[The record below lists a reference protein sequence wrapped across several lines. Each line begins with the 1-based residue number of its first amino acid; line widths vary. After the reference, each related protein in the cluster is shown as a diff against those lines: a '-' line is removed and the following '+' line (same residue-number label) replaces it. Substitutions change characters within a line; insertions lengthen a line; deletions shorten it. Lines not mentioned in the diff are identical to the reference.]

1 VNTSTTVSPPARA
14 PGAPLARGV
23 RDYFFSDSRRTVQ
36 TVLGLAWL
44 LDAGLQFQPFMYSNG
59 FVQMLTAVRPG
70 QPHWVAGPIG
80 WATGIAHDN
89 LDIWNTLFALTQLA
103 IGLGLLYR
111 PTVKPALAVSFGW
124 ALSVWFVGE
133 GLGMLFAS
141 AASPLTG
148 APGAV
153 LLYGL
158 IGLIV
163 WPNRPGGLLGASG
176 ARIAWGVLWVV
187 MGLLWLLPANS
198 SANAISNQIS
208 SAPSNMSWLTSLQ
221 THAANAARDNGLLI
235 ALALATVSVAIGIA
249 ATIDWQARTFLWL
262 AISLNVTY
270 WVIGQGFGGI
280 QTGTGTDPNAGP
292 LFILLVCTLFPLLPT
307 RRKSRAGETRAHP
320 SARSSQ
326 FGSGVGLL
334 RCFNSGTSR
343 VEPPSARS
351 LP

>member
-1 VNTSTTVSPPARA
+1 VNTSTTVGPPAQA
-14 PGAPLARGV
+14 LGAPLARGL

-44 LDAGLQFQPFMYSNG
+44 LDAGLQFQSFMYSNG
-59 FVQMLTAVRPG
+59 FIQMLTAMRPG
-70 QPHWVAGPIG
+70 QPHWVAGPIS
-80 WATGIAHDN
+80 WATGIAQDN
-89 LDIWNTLFALTQLA
+89 LDVFNTLFALTQLA
-103 IGLGLLYR
+103 VGLGLLYR
-111 PTVKPALAVSFGW
+111 PTVKLALAASFGW
-124 ALSVWFVGE
+124 ALSVWFFGE

-163 WPNRPGGLLGASG
+163 WPNRPGGLLGPSG
-176 ARIAWGVLWVV
+176 ARTAWGVLWVV

-221 THAANAARDNGLLI
+221 THAAHVAKDNGLLI
-235 ALALATVSVAIGIA
+235 AFALAAISVAIGIA
-249 ATIDWQARTFLWL
+249 VADDWQAWTFLWL
-262 AISLNVTY
+262 AIYLNVTY

-280 QTGTGTDPNAGP
+280 PTGTATDPNAGP
-292 LFILLVCTLFPLLPT
+292 LFILLACTLFPLLPT
-307 RRKSRAGETRAHP
+307 RQRNPATSLVATRA
-320 SARSSQ
+320 
-326 FGSGVGLL
+326 
-334 RCFNSGTSR
+334 
-343 VEPPSARS
+343 
-351 LP
+351 

>member
-1 VNTSTTVSPPARA
+1 VNTSTTVSPPAHA
-14 PGAPLARGV
+14 LGAPLARGV

-44 LDAGLQFQPFMYSNG
+44 LDAGLQFQSFMYSNG
-59 FVQMLTAVRPG
+59 FIQMLTGVRSG
-70 QPHWVAGPIG
+70 QPHWVAGLMS
-80 WATGIAHDN
+80 WATGIAHGN
-89 LDIWNTLFALTQLA
+89 LDVWNTLFALTQLA
-103 IGLGLLYR
+103 IGFGLLYR
-111 PTVKPALAVSFGW
+111 PTVKLALALSFGW
-124 ALSVWFVGE
+124 ALFVWFLGE

-176 ARIAWGVLWVV
+176 ARIAWVVLWVV

-198 SANAISNQIS
+198 SANAASNQIR

-221 THAANAARDNGLLI
+221 THAADIARDNGLLI
-235 ALALATVSVAIGIA
+235 AFVLAAVSVAIGTA
-249 ATIDWQARTFLWL
+249 VAVDWQARTFLWL
-262 AISLNVTY
+262 AIYLNVIY

-280 QTGTGTDPNAGP
+280 PTGTGTDPNAGP
-292 LFILLVCTLFPLLPT
+292 LFILLACTLFPLLLT
-307 RRKSRAGETRAHP
+307 RQKNP
-320 SARSSQ
+320 
-326 FGSGVGLL
+326 
-334 RCFNSGTSR
+334 
-343 VEPPSARS
+343 ARS
-351 LP
+351 LVATPA